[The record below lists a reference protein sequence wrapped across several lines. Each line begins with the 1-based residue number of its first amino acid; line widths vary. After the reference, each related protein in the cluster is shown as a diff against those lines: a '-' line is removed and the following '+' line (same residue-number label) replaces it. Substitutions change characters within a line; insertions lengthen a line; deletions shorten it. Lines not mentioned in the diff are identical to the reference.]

1 MGEGCCGG
9 GGGGGGPPRP
19 AMNEEQEKIAKWVR
33 WNVKTKNAPAKGG
46 EKVDWFNGQ
55 SAVDKLME
63 SDFHKKIETGKES
76 PIVPDRDTAI
86 ALLTFFM
93 RLRLFY
99 RGEKEYRLKKK
110 YKKVH
115 DSDGETE
122 DENEEKKTERRK
134 KKFRLDLHDDQT
146 FVDSPDAIYMWQ
158 YEATHPYTWLGGT
171 LIIIIGFMG
180 VLYPLWPSQLRGGV
194 YYLSWG
200 GLGFVGF
207 VIVLAILRTILFCLI
222 WLFSGGKHHLWIFP
236 NLTED
241 CGPIESFF
249 PLYTYEWK
257 GPKIKKNKKKKKK
270 KIEGEEQAA
279 IEGGEG
285 EGDDVVEDE
294 EQVEEAPSE
303 PKSAELK
310 KDD

>member
-1 MGEGCCGG
+1 M
-9 GGGGGGPPRP
+9 
-19 AMNEEQEKIAKWVR
+19 
-33 WNVKTKNAPAKGG
+33 
-46 EKVDWFNGQ
+46 
-55 SAVDKLME
+55 
-63 SDFHKKIETGKES
+63 
-76 PIVPDRDTAI
+76 
-86 ALLTFFM
+86 LTFFM
-93 RLRLFY
+93 RLRLFF
-99 RGEKEYRLKKK
+99 RGEKEYRAKRPKPRRL
-110 YKKVH
+110 

-122 DENEEKKTERRK
+122 SEPEEKKVERRK
-134 KKFRLDLHDDQT
+134 KKFRLDIHDDQA

-171 LIIIIGFMG
+171 MIIIIGFAG
-180 VLYPLWPSQLRGGV
+180 CLYPLWPSQLRGGV

-222 WLFSGGKHHLWIFP
+222 WLFSGGHHHLWIFP

-249 PLYTYEWK
+249 PLYTYQYK

-270 KIEGEEQAA
+270 AIEGESQEA
-279 IEGGEG
+279 IEEAAA
-285 EGDDVVEDE
+285 DPKTAE
-294 EQVEEAPSE
+294 E
-303 PKSAELK
+303 K